1 MESDVNILVVDDSRP
16 LRNFVVQAI
25 ADREGF
31 TPLEASDGAEG
42 LEMARS
48 EMPDLML
55 LDLEMPRLNG
65 IQVLDALNEEA
76 VDIPVI
82 LMTSHGSETIAVEV
96 FRRGVRDYLIKPFH
110 ADDMFTVIDRALTEI
125 HLRREKEA
133 LTEHLAEANQ
143 SLKQRVVELNTLYHI
158 GKSVTALLSRDQL
171 LDRILEA
178 AFQVTSAEEATLMLM
193 DEETGTMHTERHR
206 QRVPGQADFSAH
218 RTAEELG
225 AAAVRKGDMTDT
237 GVMLSAPLKIGERI
251 IGALG
256 VSNRISSQPFSEHD
270 RRLLLSLADYC
281 AVALE
286 NTRLVRQVEETKERE
301 KQIVRGMFERYVSPA
316 VVERLLAQPD
326 RVALGG
332 TRQQVAILFADIRGF
347 SAYSA
352 QTDPE
357 VLVNVLNRHL
367 AVGAEAILAEEGTL
381 DKFMGDGVMA
391 LFNTPLAQ
399 PDFAMRAVRAALRI
413 QYAVSKAHKQLPPE
427 HRLPFGIGISVGEA
441 VVGNIGT
448 SKMMSF
454 TAIGDT
460 VNLGRRLQENARG
473 GQILLSQAAY
483 QMVQQQVK
491 ARPLG
496 ELQIEGRDRPEPT
509 FELLGL
515 RNKE

>member
-1 MESDVNILVVDDSRP
+1 MEPDVTILVVDDSRP
-16 LRNFVVQAI
+16 LREFILQAI

-31 TPLEASDGAEG
+31 TALEASDGDEG
-42 LEMARS
+42 LEIARS
-48 EMPDLML
+48 ESPDLML

-65 IQVLDALNEEA
+65 IQVLDVFNEEEI
-76 VDIPVI
+76 DIPVI

-110 ADDMFTVIDRALTEI
+110 AEDIFAVIDRALTEI
-125 HLRREKEA
+125 HLRREKDA
-133 LTEHLAEANQ
+133 LTEHLAAANQ
-143 SLKQRVVELNTLYHI
+143 SLKQRVTELNTLYHI

-178 AFQVTSAEEATLMLM
+178 AFQVTTAEEATLMLM
-193 DEETGTMHTERHR
+193 DEQSGKMHTERHR
-206 QRVPGQADFSAH
+206 QRVPGQANFSAH

-225 AAAVRKGDMTDT
+225 ADAIRKGNMTDT

-286 NTRLVRQVEETKERE
+286 NARLLRQVEETKERE

-326 RVALGG
+326 QAALGG
-332 TRQQVAILFADIRGF
+332 TRQRVAVLFADIRGF
-347 SAYSA
+347 SVYSA
-352 QTDPE
+352 QTSPE
-357 VLVNVLNRHL
+357 ILVQVLNRHL
-367 AVGAEAILAEEGTL
+367 AVAAEAVLAEEGTL

-399 PDFAMRAVRAALRI
+399 PDYVMRAVRAALRL
-413 QYAVSKAHKQLPPE
+413 QYAISKAHQKLPPE
-427 HRLPFGIGISVGEA
+427 HRLPFGVGISVGEA

-448 SKMMSF
+448 SEMMSF
-454 TAIGDT
+454 TAIGDA
-460 VNLGRRLQENARG
+460 VNLGRRLQENAAG
-473 GQILLSQAAY
+473 GQILLAQNAY
-483 QMVQQQVK
+483 QRVKEQVK
-491 ARPLG
+491 ARPVG
-496 ELQIEGRDRPEPT
+496 TLQIEGRDQPEPIYQ
-509 FELLGL
+509 LLDL
-515 RNKE
+515 RE